1 MYCKHCGK
9 EIADDSNFCN
19 YCGSSLLSISF
30 RTDDDK
36 DAINENSNKEE
47 TSDSS
52 NETIQSNEADWVDY
66 VSLGTKIIGGVVIA
80 FFLIIL
86 MMMYL
91 PNFYLGMAL
100 TLVVAIAAYLVT
112 KKYIQKKDEACQSKK
127 EYNPLFYS
135 ILFITILLL
144 GVVILKI
151 IEFKINS

>member
-9 EIADDSNFCN
+9 EIADDSKFCN

-30 RTDDDK
+30 GTMD
-36 DAINENSNKEE
+36 ENDTIIENPNKKE
-47 TSDSS
+47 TCDSS
-52 NETIQSNEADWVDY
+52 NETIQSNEADWIDY
-66 VSLGTKIIGGVVIA
+66 ISLGAKIIGGVVIA

-91 PNFYLGMAL
+91 PNFYLGMAF
-100 TLVVAIAAYLVT
+100 TIVVAIAAYLIA